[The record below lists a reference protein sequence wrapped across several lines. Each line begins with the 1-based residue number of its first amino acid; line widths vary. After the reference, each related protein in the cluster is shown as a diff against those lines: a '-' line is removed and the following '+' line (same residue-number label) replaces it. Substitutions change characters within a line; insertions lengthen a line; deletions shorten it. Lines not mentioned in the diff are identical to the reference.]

1 MNEQHEFDHDLFSH
15 TSRSP
20 QQPFGR
26 QGQGGDHA
34 AASPFGAAHTNDG
47 TRRPDWDSIL
57 PGRLSETLL
66 SQWDY
71 DGELSLNLGR
81 QDRSAIYGGFH
92 IYRKK
97 P

>member
-1 MNEQHEFDHDLFSH
+1 MTHQTNASGGTTRNWYDAL
-15 TSRSP
+15 
-20 QQPFGR
+20 GR
-26 QGQGGDHA
+26 KTAERNAEG
-34 AASPFGAAHTNDG
+34 
-47 TRRPDWDSIL
+47 I
-57 PGRLSETLL
+57 L

-71 DGELSLNLGR
+71 DAERSLDLGR